1 MIMQSSRL
9 CFSGN
14 FIKGLTEIAIGVNGN
29 APEVGG
35 EDMIGKTIHELA
47 VGDSAQF
54 SKTVTETD
62 VYLFAGVTGDFNPAH
77 IDEDYSR
84 KTYFGTRIAHGLLS
98 AGFISAVLGTRLP
111 GPGTVYLRQELTFL
125 GAVKIGDTIT
135 ARVEITEIDAAK
147 GRVKLLTTCDNQEG
161 KRVLTGE
168 AVVSPPRAPKAAA

>member
-1 MIMQSSRL
+1 
-9 CFSGN
+9 
-14 FIKGLTEIAIGVNGN
+14 
-29 APEVGG
+29 
-35 EDMIGKTIHELA
+35 MIGKTIQELA

-111 GPGTVYLRQELTFL
+111 GPGTIYLRQELTFL

-135 ARVEITEIDAAK
+135 ARVEITEIEAAK
-147 GRVKLLTTCDNQEG
+147 GRVKLLTTCDNQDG

>member
-1 MIMQSSRL
+1 
-9 CFSGN
+9 
-14 FIKGLTEIAIGVNGN
+14 
-29 APEVGG
+29 
-35 EDMIGKTIHELA
+35 MIGKTIDELA

-62 VYLFAGVTGDFNPAH
+62 IYLYAGVTGDFNPAH
-77 IDEDYSR
+77 VDEEYAR
-84 KTYFGTRIAHGLLS
+84 KTYFGTRIAHGMLS

-111 GPGTVYLRQELTFL
+111 GPGAIYLRQELTFL

-135 ARVEITEIDAAK
+135 ARVEVTEIDAAK

-168 AVVSPPRAPKAAA
+168 AVVSPPRPPKKPV